1 MANFNKSE
9 EFEYIFKNLGK
20 SDNKVEKLFDSMKDV
35 YMVAFLLGAIRDEK
49 TPIKK
54 RSQDPIKDVYF
65 SQDDKALMD
74 LITLDLTKDVKRLN
88 RSEENEKYIH
98 DLVEEYCNTGIQ
110 ELDEILEKDHFNLD
124 NLINSIKKYENIPTP
139 QKANIADL
147 LFEINSKL

>member
-74 LITLDLTKDVKRLN
+74 LI
-88 RSEENEKYIH
+88 
-98 DLVEEYCNTGIQ
+98 
-110 ELDEILEKDHFNLD
+110 
-124 NLINSIKKYENIPTP
+124 KKYENIPTP

-147 LFEINSKL
+147 LFEINSKLQILNPPILKKSLDIGGFNVYKLSKLFINIFLFKLSLMKLLV